1 MSKLSRRELRKY
13 INSLTVEEFA
23 DNYAYVFQADLDRI
37 YFFASDKKEN
47 RKFYTDK
54 LIDEIFESNERMRT
68 VILTDLGYLKKSSIK
83 KSIKMAT
90 KKPTAKQ
97 LAARKKFAAMAK
109 SGELAKKREAA
120 SKKTTANSAK
130 LLVISSKNP
139 LSTQLKKITGDQFS
153 TIDFEEIESN
163 SEYAVIKHKKTGK
176 YYAYVTERYFE
187 NLNTQFKKRLIEKL
201 KSKYNFSSLTV
212 HKTGLAKPSNKP
224 RKRLQTGSTDVYTD
238 KMHKAKKPG
247 KRVSAIGNTYY
258 ERRANR
264 SDVGKLLSP
273 LNGKTAPGMT
283 KFAAKNVH
291 VEGVKRDGTLK
302 KGYKYVTGGKIV
314 KVKKATAKK

>member
-1 MSKLSRRELRKY
+1 MA
-13 INSLTVEEFA
+13 V
-23 DNYAYVFQADLDRI
+23 
-37 YFFASDKKEN
+37 
-47 RKFYTDK
+47 
-54 LIDEIFESNERMRT
+54 
-68 VILTDLGYLKKSSIK
+68 K
-83 KSIKMAT
+83 KSIRESKFFGKLNAVKVIFANPAYNYITSVSATTT
-90 KKPTAKQ
+90 KKSAEEYFVGQ
-97 LAARKKFAAMAK
+97 KFNLGSYPIENMQK
-109 SGELAKKREAA
+109 CIKIIFYQNPLN
-120 SKKTTANSAK
+120 KKTVANAAK

-139 LSTQLKKITGDQFS
+139 LSTLLKKITGDQFS

-176 YYAYVTERYFE
+176 YYVYVTERYFD

-201 KSKYNFSSLTV
+201 KSKYNFSTITI
-212 HKTGLAKPSNKP
+212 HKTGLSKPSRKP

-247 KRVSAIGNTYY
+247 KRVSNTGKTYY

-273 LNGKTAPGMT
+273 LNGKTAPGIT

-302 KGYKYVTGGKIV
+302 KGYKYVAGGKIV
-314 KVKKATAKK
+314 KVKKATTKK